1 MNPGPT
7 MTTTPLS
14 RRALLALLAAA
25 GSGPSLAQAGFPSRA
40 FRVVVPWPPGG
51 LVDTGGRV
59 VAEAL
64 IKAFGQ
70 GAAVE
75 NIAGAAGTL
84 GADQVSKAAPDG
96 HTLLMATSS
105 IAIDVAGQRRMAFD
119 PVRDLAPVALVAD
132 TFSVVVVPVASPVKT
147 LAELLAAAKARP
159 GELNYGTPGVG
170 SPAHLFSEL
179 LAQTAGLQLTH
190 VPYGRSPAMNDLLA
204 GRLQLMVATGP
215 AALPQIRAGQ
225 LRALAVTGRERF
237 GALPDVPTVAEAGV
251 PGYEAGQWLGVFAPA
266 ATPRD
271 IVQRLT
277 SEIGKALA
285 TPAVVQMLQQRG
297 MEPRAGGPDDLSRA
311 LAGDIRK
318 WTQVMRSAQIKLES

>member
-1 MNPGPT
+1 MP
-7 MTTTPLS
+7 MIELS
-14 RRALLALLAAA
+14 RRRLLALLTLAGPGAA
-25 GSGPSLAQAGFPSRA
+25 LAQTAFPSRA
-40 FRVVVPWPPGG
+40 IRVIVPWPPGG

-84 GADQVSKAAPDG
+84 GADQVAKAAADG

-132 TFSVVVVPVASPVKT
+132 TQSVVVVPVSSPIKT
-147 LAELLAAAKARP
+147 LAELLAAARGKP

-170 SPAHLFSEL
+170 SPAHLFTEL
-179 LAQTAGLQLTH
+179 LAQSAGLQLMH
-190 VPYGRSPAMNDLLA
+190 VPYGRSPAMNDLIA

-215 AALPQIRAGQ
+215 ASLPQIRGGQ
-225 LRALAVTGRERF
+225 VRALAVTGRERF
-237 GALPDVPTVAEAGV
+237 AALPDVPTVAEAGV

-271 IVQRLT
+271 TVQRLAA
-277 SEIGKALA
+277 EIGKALA
-285 TPAVVQMLQQRG
+285 TPAVAQLLQQRG
-297 MEPRAGGPDDLSRA
+297 MDPKAGGPDELARA

-318 WTQVMRSAQIKLES
+318 WGQVMRSANIKLES

>member
-1 MNPGPT
+1 MQT
-7 MTTTPLS
+7 IPLS
-14 RRALLALLAAA
+14 RRGLLALLAAA
-25 GSGPSLAQAGFPSRA
+25 CSGASRAQAGFPSRA
-40 FRVVVPWPPGG
+40 IRVVVPWPPGG

-70 GAAVE
+70 SAAVE

-84 GADQVSKAAPDG
+84 GADQVAKAAADG

-119 PVRDLAPVALVAD
+119 PLRDLAPVALVAD
-132 TFSVVVVPVASPVKT
+132 TPSVVVVPVASPVKT
-147 LAELLAAAKARP
+147 LADLLAAAKARP

-170 SPAHLFSEL
+170 SPAHLFTEL
-179 LAQTAGLQLTH
+179 LAQSAGLQLVH

-215 AALPQIRAGQ
+215 ASLPQIRAGQ

-237 GALPDVPTVAEAGV
+237 AALPEVPTVAQAGV

-271 IVQRLT
+271 IVQRLAA
-277 SEIGKALA
+277 EIGKALGQ
-285 TPAVVQMLQQRG
+285 PAVAQMLQQRG
-297 MEPRAGGPDDLSRA
+297 MEPRSGGPEELARA
-311 LAGDIRK
+311 LADDVGK
-318 WTQVMRSAQIKLES
+318 WTKVMRSAQIKLEG

>member
-1 MNPGPT
+1 MT
-7 MTTTPLS
+7 MTLLS
-14 RRALLALLAAA
+14 RRTLLAALA
-25 GSGPSLAQAGFPSRA
+25 AVSSSPSMAQAGFPSRA
-40 FRVVVPWPPGG
+40 IRVVVPWPPGG

-64 IKAFGQ
+64 NKAFGQ

-84 GADQVSKAAPDG
+84 GADQVAKAAPDG

-147 LAELLAAAKARP
+147 LSELLAAAKARP

-179 LAQTAGLQLTH
+179 LAQSAGLQLTH

-215 AALPQIRAGQ
+215 ASLPQIRAGQ

-237 GALPDVPTVAEAGV
+237 AELPDVPTVAEAGV

-266 ATPRD
+266 ATPRET
-271 IVQRLT
+271 VQRL
-277 SEIGKALA
+277 SAEIGKAL
-285 TPAVVQMLQQRG
+285 TLPAVVQLLQQRG
-297 MEPRAGGPDDLSRA
+297 MERRAGGPDELARA
-311 LAGDIRK
+311 LSGDIRK